1 MTVVRF
7 CVMAGRTRH
16 IHMQRSF
23 RFLSETTKDVV
34 SETTDFSKVDLSSE
48 CIGNTVTGACY
59 ITGYPRFFRI
69 DTRSQVYFTQ
79 GIRIRR
85 RLHSSVKTVKFIR
98 CTVIPITFRIQNLQ
112 TPGRFISDSLIC
124 VKTARTLWQSV
135 PDLSWIPPSP
145 PQEKKPC
152 SFNVG

>member
-34 SETTDFSKVDLSSE
+34 SKTTDFSKVDLSSE

-59 ITGYPRFFRI
+59 ITGFPRFFRI
-69 DTRSQVYFTQ
+69 DTRSQAYFTQ
-79 GIRIRR
+79 DIRIHR
-85 RLHSSVKTVKFIR
+85 RLHSPVKMIKFIR
-98 CTVIPITFRIQNLQ
+98 CTVIPITFGIQNLQ
-112 TPGRFISDSLIC
+112 TPGLFISFSLIC
-124 VKTARTLWQSV
+124 MKTARTLWQSV
-135 PDLSWIPPSP
+135 PDLSRIPPP
-145 PQEKKPC
+145 LPTARKKPL
-152 SFNVG
+152 

>member
-34 SETTDFSKVDLSSE
+34 SETTDFSKVEREHRYWCLLYHR
-48 CIGNTVTGACY
+48 V
-59 ITGYPRFFRI
+59 PKFFRM

-85 RLHSSVKTVKFIR
+85 RLHSPVKMIKFIW
-98 CTVIPITFRIQNLQ
+98 CTVIPIAFRIQNPQ
-112 TPGRFISDSLIC
+112 IPGLFISFSLIC

-135 PDLSWIPPSP
+135 PDLSRIPPLPSYR
-145 PQEKKPC
+145 QKKNP
-152 SFNVG
+152 VVLT